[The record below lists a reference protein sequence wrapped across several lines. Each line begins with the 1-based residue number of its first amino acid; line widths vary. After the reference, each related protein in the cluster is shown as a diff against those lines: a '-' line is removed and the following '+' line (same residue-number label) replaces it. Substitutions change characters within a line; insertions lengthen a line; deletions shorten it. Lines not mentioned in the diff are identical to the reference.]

1 MVKMNNLYRKLVSL
15 CLALVMLIGIQSGM
29 NTIEIF
35 ATESTPT
42 IIMGDNAPMTRNEFL
57 EWRTQRG
64 IRHISIEGRIYTAG
78 IFFDWANG
86 QSFDYGELNGGILHV
101 TLRPNT
107 TTQNNNAPSQDTAN
121 TVPNQNT
128 PPANEQ
134 NTQASDDSS
143 PVLFTSTTPILF
155 SYDELTAMIESVP
168 HQNPLDVQS
177 EIILPNRPLTESELD
192 AWIDEYNE
200 MGGVTAFEL
209 AVVREINRV
218 REQYGLRPLALDP
231 TLMISARLKTQEFG
245 DLQYQNHI
253 STVHGRPAEAARM
266 FGFEG
271 SGVSEAFT
279 QSGSNGTP
287 EFRTNAE
294 RVVGGMLAS
303 TRGHREMLLNPNLY
317 SVGFGA
323 SFSPNST
330 GRNNNMSH
338 MFYFVI
344 KYGFNN

>member
-1 MVKMNNLYRKLVSL
+1 MLKLNNVYKKFTALG
-15 CLALVMLIGIQSGM
+15 LALIMLVGIYNGIGTVEVSAAA
-29 NTIEIF
+29 NV
-35 ATESTPT
+35 PT
-42 IIMGDNAPMTRNEFL
+42 IVMGDNAPMTRDEFM

-64 IRHISIEGRIYTAG
+64 IRHINIDGRIYSAG

-86 QSFDYGELNGGILHV
+86 QSFNYGELNGGILHV
-101 TLRPNT
+101 TLRANVIAE
-107 TTQNNNAPSQDTAN
+107 NNVPS
-121 TVPNQNT
+121 QNT
-128 PPANEQ
+128 PTISAQPPLSGGSY
-134 NTQASDDSS
+134 T
-143 PVLFTSTTPILF
+143 PVIFTDTKPILF

-177 EIILPNRPLTESELD
+177 EITLPNRRLTEAELE
-192 AWIDEYNE
+192 AWIDEYNK
-200 MGGVTAFEL
+200 MGGVMAFEL

-218 REQYGLRPLALDP
+218 REQYGLNPLALDP
-231 TLMISARLKTQEFG
+231 TLMMAARLKTQEFG
-245 DLQYQNHI
+245 DLQYQAHI
-253 STVHGRPAEAARM
+253 SPVHGRPAEAARM

-271 SGVSEAFT
+271 SGVSETFT

-303 TRGHREMLLNPNLY
+303 TRGHREILLNPNLY

-323 SFSPNST
+323 SFSPYST

-338 MFYFVI
+338 MFYFVT
-344 KYGFNN
+344 KFGFNN